1 MSLFKSIGNF
11 VKDIIPGKIDDAIID
26 TVFKEGTG
34 EKIKES
40 FFPSSKS
47 SSQSQVGE
55 SFFNLRDR
63 ISESGARRGTTLS
76 RYTGETP
83 ARYTRFLTPP
93 VAPPKAFC
101 AAVANISVPT
111 ASSGIALSISPLGI
125 RPSTALPLSFA
136 NLVISFKNL
145 YSDITLAILT

>member
-83 ARYTRFLTPP
+83 ARYTRFLTPSVVARLKLETVDP
-93 VAPPKAFC
+93 VKQTPVK
-101 AAVANISVPT
+101 VAKRTKQQTIKV
-111 ASSGIALSISPLGI
+111 G
-125 RPSTALPLSFA
+125 
-136 NLVISFKNL
+136 
-145 YSDITLAILT
+145 

>member
-1 MSLFKSIGNF
+1 MSLFRSLGNF

-55 SFFNLRDR
+55 SFFNLRDI
-63 ISESGARRGTTLS
+63 ISESGARRGTNLS
-76 RYTGETP
+76 KYTGDIP
-83 ARYTRFLTPP
+83 PRYTRFLTPP
-93 VAPPKAFC
+93 VVARLKLETVDPAKQLAVKPPKR
-101 AAVANISVPT
+101 T
-111 ASSGIALSISPLGI
+111 KK
-125 RPSTALPLSFA
+125 ST
-136 NLVISFKNL
+136 VKVG
-145 YSDITLAILT
+145 

>member
-1 MSLFKSIGNF
+1 MSLFKSLGNF

-55 SFFNLRDR
+55 SFFNLRDI
-63 ISESGARRGTTLS
+63 ISESGARRGTNLS
-76 RYTGETP
+76 KYTGDIP
-83 ARYTRFLTPP
+83 PRYTRFLTPP
-93 VAPPKAFC
+93 V
-101 AAVANISVPT
+101 VARLKLETVDPAKQVVVKPSKRTKKPT
-111 ASSGIALSISPLGI
+111 VKVG
-125 RPSTALPLSFA
+125 
-136 NLVISFKNL
+136 
-145 YSDITLAILT
+145 

>member
-1 MSLFKSIGNF
+1 MSLFKSLGNF

-55 SFFNLRDR
+55 SFFNLRDI
-63 ISESGARRGTTLS
+63 ISESGARRGTNLS
-76 RYTGETP
+76 KYTGDIP
-83 ARYTRFLTPP
+83 PRYTRFLTPP
-93 VAPPKAFC
+93 VVARLKLETVDPAKQLAVKPPKRTKK
-101 AAVANISVPT
+101 PT
-111 ASSGIALSISPLGI
+111 LKVG
-125 RPSTALPLSFA
+125 
-136 NLVISFKNL
+136 
-145 YSDITLAILT
+145 

>member
-1 MSLFKSIGNF
+1 MSLFKSLGNF

-55 SFFNLRDR
+55 SFFNLRDI
-63 ISESGARRGTTLS
+63 ISESGARRGTNLS
-76 RYTGETP
+76 KYTGDIP
-83 ARYTRFLTPP
+83 PRYTRFLTPP
-93 VAPPKAFC
+93 VVARLKLETVDPAKQLAVKPPKR
-101 AAVANISVPT
+101 T
-111 ASSGIALSISPLGI
+111 KK
-125 RPSTALPLSFA
+125 ST
-136 NLVISFKNL
+136 VKVG
-145 YSDITLAILT
+145 

>member
-1 MSLFKSIGNF
+1 MSLFKSLGNF

-55 SFFNLRDR
+55 SFFNLRDI
-63 ISESGARRGTTLS
+63 ISESGARRGTNLS
-76 RYTGETP
+76 KYTGDIP

-93 VAPPKAFC
+93 VVARLKLETVDPAKQLAVKPPKR
-101 AAVANISVPT
+101 T
-111 ASSGIALSISPLGI
+111 KK
-125 RPSTALPLSFA
+125 ST
-136 NLVISFKNL
+136 VKVG
-145 YSDITLAILT
+145 

>member
-1 MSLFKSIGNF
+1 MSLFRSLGNF

-55 SFFNLRDR
+55 SFFNLRDI
-63 ISESGARRGTTLS
+63 ISESGARRGTNLS
-76 RYTGETP
+76 KYTGDIP
-83 ARYTRFLTPP
+83 PRYTRFLTPP
-93 VAPPKAFC
+93 VVARLKLETVDPAKQLAVKPPKR
-101 AAVANISVPT
+101 T
-111 ASSGIALSISPLGI
+111 KK
-125 RPSTALPLSFA
+125 STLK
-136 NLVISFKNL
+136 VG
-145 YSDITLAILT
+145 

>member
-55 SFFNLRDR
+55 SFFNLRDI
-63 ISESGARRGTTLS
+63 ISESGARRGTNLS
-76 RYTGETP
+76 KYTGDIP
-83 ARYTRFLTPP
+83 PRYTRFLTPP
-93 VAPPKAFC
+93 VVARLKLETVNPAKQLAVKPPKR
-101 AAVANISVPT
+101 T
-111 ASSGIALSISPLGI
+111 KK
-125 RPSTALPLSFA
+125 STLK
-136 NLVISFKNL
+136 VG
-145 YSDITLAILT
+145 

>member
-1 MSLFKSIGNF
+1 MSLFKSLGNF

-55 SFFNLRDR
+55 SFFNLRDI
-63 ISESGARRGTTLS
+63 ISESGARRGTNLS
-76 RYTGETP
+76 KYTGDIP
-83 ARYTRFLTPP
+83 PRYTRFLTPP
-93 VAPPKAFC
+93 VVARLKLETVDPAKQLAVKPPKR
-101 AAVANISVPT
+101 T
-111 ASSGIALSISPLGI
+111 KK
-125 RPSTALPLSFA
+125 STLK
-136 NLVISFKNL
+136 VG
-145 YSDITLAILT
+145 